1 MGVVAH
7 GRWLLSCQGKCGD
20 ADPITLD
27 YEKFGHG
34 LSERILSICFT
45 RSSVRENSPNTRMG
59 VSNLLSN
66 YFSEQGGRGR
76 DRRGSR

>member
-1 MGVVAH
+1 VGVVAH

-34 LSERILSICFT
+34 LSERILSI
-45 RSSVRENSPNTRMG
+45 
-59 VSNLLSN
+59 
-66 YFSEQGGRGR
+66 
-76 DRRGSR
+76 